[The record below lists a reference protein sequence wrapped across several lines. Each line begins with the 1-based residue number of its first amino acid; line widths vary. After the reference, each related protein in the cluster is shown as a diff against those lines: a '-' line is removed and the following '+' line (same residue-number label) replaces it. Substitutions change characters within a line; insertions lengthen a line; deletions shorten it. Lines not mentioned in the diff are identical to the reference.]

1 MKEPS
6 LKTLGYSLHRVAR
19 NCIEV
24 GSATARPQFSHT
36 AAEDEAALKGI
47 LNDLTIC
54 LSVGQKLVEKQTDGG
69 KLADPLLRL
78 KEEIDLQGQYQEA
91 NYAKEKNT
99 EQPKEPVTEYFD
111 DFNLDQKDEDA
122 VFKKILANA
131 KSKGQQDQNLPP
143 MNLMLELK
151 SKL

>member
-24 GSATARPQFSHT
+24 GSAAAKPQSAHT
-36 AAEDEAALKGI
+36 AAEDEASLKGI

-54 LSVGQKLVEKQTDGG
+54 LSVGQKLVEKQTNGG

-78 KEEIDLQGQYQEA
+78 KEEIDLQGQLQEA
-91 NYAKEKNT
+91 ADAKEKDAGP
-99 EQPKEPVTEYFD
+99 PKEPVTEYFD